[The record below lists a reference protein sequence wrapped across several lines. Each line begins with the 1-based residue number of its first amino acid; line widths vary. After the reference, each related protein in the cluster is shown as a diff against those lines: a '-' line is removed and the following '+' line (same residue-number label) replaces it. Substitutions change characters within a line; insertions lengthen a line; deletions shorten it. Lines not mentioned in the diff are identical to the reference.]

1 MQFQVQIKLNGSYV
15 SPTQCVSGVLTLSP
29 PRPFAETAN
38 SQKQELQLEILQSAV
53 FKVTF

>member
-1 MQFQVQIKLNGSYV
+1 MVATSAPLSVVPGL
-15 SPTQCVSGVLTLSP
+15 LTLSP